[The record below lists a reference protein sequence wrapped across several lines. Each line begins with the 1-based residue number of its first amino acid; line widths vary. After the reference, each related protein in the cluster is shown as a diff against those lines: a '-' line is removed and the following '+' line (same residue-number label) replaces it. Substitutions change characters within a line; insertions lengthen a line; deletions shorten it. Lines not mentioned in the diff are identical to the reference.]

1 MRGCLSRSPSPASGL
16 VSVFGI
22 DLQASHLLL
31 PPNCWCLMQEGSQA
45 APDDLAKLEAKKRK
59 LWKKLYSDLNK
70 YSVFPAHAALLLGTL
85 PGYNI

>member
-1 MRGCLSRSPSPASGL
+1 
-16 VSVFGI
+16 
-22 DLQASHLLL
+22 
-31 PPNCWCLMQEGSQA
+31 MQEGSQA